1 MPRQQSSSSLTEGS
15 FFLVLSWVYYIVEFL
30 PLLWKPLDLPY
41 SLQRKGQADENDS
54 EEVGRDTSE
63 CMDTANTT

>member
-1 MPRQQSSSSLTEGS
+1 M
-15 FFLVLSWVYYIVEFL
+15 VEFL

>member
-1 MPRQQSSSSLTEGS
+1 MAA
-15 FFLVLSWVYYIVEFL
+15 FFSRIILGVVEFL
-30 PLLWKPLDLPY
+30 PLLWKLRDLPY

-54 EEVGRDTSE
+54 EEVGRDTSCE

>member
-15 FFLVLSWVYYIVEFL
+15 FFLVLSLVYMVEFL